1 MNLKEQQY
9 VCTLARCQ
17 TISKAA
23 EELYISPSALSVYIS
38 NLEKYLGISLFLR
51 TGRSFVLTP
60 IGEEYVSR
68 ARKML
73 EMKDEFDC
81 LVDHAR
87 RKAHPSIRIGIQQRR
102 AISIAPELLKRF
114 MEEYPDVEI
123 IFRDGNQEELAAMYR
138 EGTVD
143 FVVTMYRDELADV
156 TYRELAKEQV
166 LVALPADH
174 PANAYAYQEDG
185 DDYLHLDMIH
195 LDRETFILPTM
206 AQSMRKTAERIF
218 EQNHI
223 RPRRIL
229 EVAHFDII
237 ISMVELGLGI
247 GFNRLG
253 YIKKMSRFQNVRYYY
268 IGRDSFYSRLIL
280 AYRKGRVLTECEN
293 RLIEILYET
302 VRKQY

>member
-143 FVVTMYRDELADV
+143 FVVTMYRDELFHPQLGVKLCSMAGGGV
-156 TYRELAKEQV
+156 QKIYMVLLREPSRRDRSGSDLFHLRDGFEIKMNFDRNV
-166 LVALPADH
+166 SCFIFV
-174 PANAYAYQEDG
+174 NAFMH
-185 DDYLHLDMIH
+185 DD
-195 LDRETFILPTM
+195 F
-206 AQSMRKTAERIF
+206 
-218 EQNHI
+218 
-223 RPRRIL
+223 
-229 EVAHFDII
+229 FD
-237 ISMVELGLGI
+237 
-247 GFNRLG
+247 
-253 YIKKMSRFQNVRYYY
+253 
-268 IGRDSFYSRLIL
+268 
-280 AYRKGRVLTECEN
+280 
-293 RLIEILYET
+293 
-302 VRKQY
+302 